1 MDIEARVARLERKN
15 RTLKGII
22 ILALLSFSLPWIMGQ
37 RATGFQPVIMAEKL
51 ELVDRDGRLAARLRP
66 ARALNT
72 LTGRS
77 GVGAVLEFFGAD
89 TTHAALLLSGGTDG
103 GAFMLIKRDDF
114 GLMLA
119 SGFVFVRGSKVGANL
134 GVREGDT
141 YLTLGGDGG
150 EAVLGNT
157 STTDKRT
164 GATTRFPVS
173 TLTLYDADGNV
184 RYRAP

>member
-22 ILALLSFSLPWIMGQ
+22 VLGVLSLSLPWIMGQ
-37 RATGFQPVIMAEKL
+37 RGTGVQPIRAERL
-51 ELVDRDGRLAARLRP
+51 ELIDRDGRLAARLRP
-66 ARALNT
+66 ARALDT

-89 TTHAALLLSGGTDG
+89 TAHPVLILSGGTDG
-103 GAFMLIKRDDF
+103 GALMLTKRDDF
-114 GLMLA
+114 GVMLPR
-119 SGFVFVRGSKVGANL
+119 GFLFVRGSKVAANL
-134 GVREGDT
+134 GVEQGDT
-141 YLTLGGDGG
+141 YLTLSGDGG

>member
-1 MDIEARVARLERKN
+1 MDIEARVSRLERKN

-22 ILALLSFSLPWIMGQ
+22 VLGVLSLSLPWIMGQ
-37 RATGFQPVIMAEKL
+37 RATGVQPAIRAERL
-51 ELVDRDGRLAARLRP
+51 ELIDRDGRLAARLRP
-66 ARALNT
+66 ARALDT

-89 TTHAALLLSGGTDG
+89 TAHPVLILSGGTDG
-103 GAFMLIKRDDF
+103 GALMLTKRDDF
-114 GLMLA
+114 GLMLPR
-119 SGFVFVRGSKVGANL
+119 GFLFVRGSKVAANL
-134 GVREGDT
+134 GVEQGDT
-141 YLTLGGDGG
+141 YLTLSGDGG

>member
-22 ILALLSFSLPWIMGQ
+22 VLGVLSLSLPWIMGQ
-37 RATGFQPVIMAEKL
+37 RATGVQPVIRAERL

-66 ARALNT
+66 ARALDT

-89 TTHAALLLSGGTDG
+89 TAHAVLILSGGTDG
-103 GAFMLIKRDDF
+103 GALMLTKRDGT

-119 SGFVFVRGSKVGANL
+119 SGFLFVRGSKVAANL

-141 YLTLGGDGG
+141 YLTLSGDDG
-150 EAVLGNT
+150 EAALGNT
-157 STTDKRT
+157 STIDKRT